1 MVDIYFIIALVVAI
15 TVHEFSH
22 AWMANYLGDPTAKY
36 RGRVTLN
43 PLKHLDPFGT
53 IMLFLVGL
61 GWGKPVPVNPNNLK
75 NVKRDSAWIS
85 LAGPLSNIL
94 TAVIVAFP
102 YKYLVMHEGAPW
114 IVLTLQAVF
123 DLSLLLAIFNLLP
136 LPPLDGSKIIG
147 VFVPRRWERH
157 YQNFLH
163 DGVKWFIAVILVD
176 SFVFS
181 NMFGFSA
188 LWMVIGTVYQLMA
201 GLILIGT

>member
-36 RGRVTLN
+36 QGRVTLN
-43 PLKHLDPFGT
+43 PLKHLDVFGT

-61 GWGKPVPVNPNNLK
+61 GWGKPVPVNPRNLK
-75 NVKRDSAWIS
+75 NLKRDSALVS

-94 TAVIVAFP
+94 VAIVVAFP
-102 YKYLVMHEGAPW
+102 YKYLVMNEGAEW

-123 DLSLLLAIFNLLP
+123 DLNLLLAIFNLLP

-147 VFVPRRWERH
+147 VFVPRRLERM

-163 DGVKWFIAVILVD
+163 DGIKWFIAVILVD
-176 SFVFS
+176 SFIFGR
-181 NMFGFSA
+181 MFGFSI
-188 LWMVIGTVYQLMA
+188 LWVIIGTVYQLLA

>member
-1 MVDIYFIIALVVAI
+1 MVDIYFIAALVVAI

-36 RGRVTLN
+36 HGRVSLN
-43 PLKHLDPFGT
+43 PLKHLDVFGT

-75 NVKRDSAWIS
+75 SPKRDSSLVS
-85 LAGPLSNIL
+85 LAGPASNIL
-94 TAVIVAFP
+94 VAILVAIP
-102 YKYLVMHEGAPW
+102 YKYLVMNGGAEW
-114 IVLTLQAVF
+114 VVRLLQAVF
-123 DLSLLLAIFNLLP
+123 DLNLLLAIFNLLP

-147 VFVPRRWERH
+147 VLVPRRYERI
-157 YQNFLH
+157 YANFLH
-163 DGVKWFIAVILVD
+163 DGIKWFIAVILVD

-181 NMFGFSA
+181 RMLGFSVV
-188 LWMVIGTVYQLMA
+188 WMIVGTVYQLLA